1 MEDLRQGYGG
11 ERGLQ
16 TKAGSEVRKWRADQ
30 LERGCMPGCPTC
42 LRFQWPPQMFVFSLF
57 PRASS
62 KRDLGTPDAD
72 TRLVS
77 TASWF
82 PTPNG

>member
-30 LERGCMPGCPTC
+30 LDTKTEMKLLGVEEGWIGP
-42 LRFQWPPQMFVFSLF
+42 WPR
-57 PRASS
+57 RAC
-62 KRDLGTPDAD
+62 G
-72 TRLVS
+72 
-77 TASWF
+77 
-82 PTPNG
+82 